1 MKRLLAVALP
11 AAALA
16 LAGCGGDTCS
26 SAAAPLQDL
35 VGGKTCNVTPGQV
48 ATFTIQLCGKCTDSA
63 AACQAEF
70 VNGQIEIAP
79 VVQQCQAQ
87 KGCSITPEC
96 AVQPPTATC
105 SLTIPSS
112 VTAGTTISVQASD
125 QNGTTVVVPDVVATN
140 GGSGC
145 TL

>member
-1 MKRLLAVALP
+1 MKRVLALVLP
-11 AAALA
+11 ATLLA

-26 SAAAPLQDL
+26 SAPAPLQNTQN
-35 VGGKTCNVTPGQV
+35 GKQCDVTPGQL
-48 ATFTIQLCGKCTDSA
+48 ATFTVQLCGKCTDSA

-87 KGCSITPEC
+87 RDCAITPGC
-96 AVQPPTATC
+96 AVQAPTATC

-112 VTAGTTISVQASD
+112 VTTGTPIAVVASD
-125 QNGTTVVVPDVVATN
+125 QNGSPVVVTGTVTTN
-140 GGSGC
+140 GGGSC